1 MPTTPIDTKDQQ
13 LAEIAARVLGIATLA
28 IQNSDSL
35 DFHDLSVWSIRE
47 ALEAA
52 YEAGR
57 AGK

>member
-1 MPTTPIDTKDQQ
+1 MPTTPIDSKDQQ

-52 YEAGR
+52 CEAGR